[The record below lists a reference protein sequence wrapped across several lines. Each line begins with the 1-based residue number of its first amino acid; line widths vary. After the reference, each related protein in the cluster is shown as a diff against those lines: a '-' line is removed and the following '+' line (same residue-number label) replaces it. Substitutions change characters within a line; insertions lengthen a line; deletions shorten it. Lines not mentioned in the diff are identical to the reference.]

1 MKNKGFT
8 LVELLAIIGI
18 IGIILLV
25 AGPNLKKQMH
35 DREKVDNTILDDKI
49 ENASKLYVSKY
60 YADELLKLA
69 DGSGSEFTFTLN
81 DLELDGLLEL
91 RGKCKNDLEN
101 GSKIYVRFSDNIFFD
116 YSELKCKPKK

>member
-8 LVELLAIIGI
+8 LVELLAIIGV

-69 DGSGSEFTFTLN
+69 DGSGSEFIFTLN

-91 RGKCKNDLEN
+91 RGKCKDDLTKNITVKFNE
-101 GSKIYVRFSDNIFFD
+101 NIFFD